1 MKYLL
6 LILIFLFF
14 SCHPQS
20 EYVLIK
26 DNLYR
31 DNKNNL
37 YIKTIDN
44 ISESNPKPKYISELY
59 LLEKEDPTPISQIV
73 DRNTYHQIEKTNY
86 SKDKKYVYFLRET
99 LEGGFFYVL
108 ESIPN
113 NFSILKKTGLYM
125 GPVERS
131 IIIMEN

>member
-1 MKYLL
+1 MKKTGRPNQNYDNIKMKYLL

-44 ISESNPKPKYISELY
+44 VSESNPKPKYISELY

-73 DRNTYHQIEKTNY
+73 DRTPYHQIEKTNY

-99 LEGGFFYVL
+99 LEGGFFMYWSL
-108 ESIPN
+108 FLI
-113 NFSILKKTGLYM
+113 IL
-125 GPVERS
+125 VF
-131 IIIMEN
+131 

>member
-1 MKYLL
+1 MIKIQSTLKKTERPNQNYDNIKMKYLL

-44 ISESNPKPKYISELY
+44 VSESNPKPKYISELY
-59 LLEKEDPTPISQIV
+59 LLEKEDPTP
-73 DRNTYHQIEKTNY
+73 N
-86 SKDKKYVYFLRET
+86 
-99 LEGGFFYVL
+99 
-108 ESIPN
+108 IPN
-113 NFSILKKTGLYM
+113 C
-125 GPVERS
+125 
-131 IIIMEN
+131 